1 VDDKIGVAHLERK
14 RLFAKGVRRRFLTVE
29 EIERSLPPGSLSALE
44 RWLFY
49 YSLRAA
55 EIEVR
60 GEPTAAARPQVERSS
75 RH

>member
-1 VDDKIGVAHLERK
+1 MAHFERK
-14 RLFAKGVRRRFLTVE
+14 RLFSKGFRRRFLTVD
-29 EIERSLPPGSLSALE
+29 EIERSLPPGSLSAME

-60 GEPTAAARPQVERSS
+60 GEQPRPIQTRSARGEG
-75 RH
+75 H